1 MTGLKKNLRCSIRE
15 KRLLIDR
22 SHLWISINRQCNLI
36 GIARSSYYYRAK
48 RLGKDNHAIMRL
60 IDEQYTKTPF
70 YGVRRI
76 TTALRRL
83 GCLINHKRIAR
94 LMRIMGLEA
103 IYPKPRLSKAC
114 KENKKYPYLLRGL
127 SIVRPNQ
134 VWSTDITY
142 IRLHSGFVYLSAI
155 MDWFSRYVVSWVLSN
170 TLDAYFCVD
179 MLKNALKTTRPEIFN
194 SDQGVQF
201 TSDAFTGILGD
212 NGIRI
217 SMDGRGRAFDNIFV
231 ERLWRTVKYEEVYLK
246 DYSDMHEAKTC
257 LGRYFDFY
265 NNERPHQSLG
275 NRTPEEV
282 YYGLNEKVNH
292 NYLETGNG
300 LMSSPV
306 PITGSVLLQKVV
318 QGAPSGQTQEIIH
331 LKKPLICLDNG
342 VHFIH

>member
-1 MTGLKKNLRCSIRE
+1 
-15 KRLLIDR
+15 
-22 SHLWISINRQCNLI
+22 
-36 GIARSSYYYRAK
+36 
-48 RLGKDNHAIMRL
+48 MRL
-60 IDEQYTKTPF
+60 IEEQYTKTPF

-142 IRLHSGFVYLSAI
+142 IRLHSGFAYLAAI

-170 TLDAYFCVD
+170 TLDTFFCVD
-179 MLKNALKTTRPEIFN
+179 MLEKALNVNRPEIFN
-194 SDQGVQF
+194 SDQGSQF
-201 TSDAFTGILGD
+201 TSSDFTCTLEN
-212 NGIRI
+212 NGIKI
-217 SMDGRGRAFDNIFV
+217 SMDGRGRLYENIFV

-246 DYSDMHEAKTC
+246 DYSNMHEAKIS
-257 LGRYFDFY
+257 LGQYFDFY

-292 NYLETGNG
+292 NYLAVGRD
-300 LMSSPV
+300 LISSPV
-306 PITGSVLLQKVV
+306 PITNTVL
-318 QGAPSGQTQEIIH
+318 S
-331 LKKPLICLDNG
+331 
-342 VHFIH
+342 

>member
-1 MTGLKKNLRCSIRE
+1 
-15 KRLLIDR
+15 
-22 SHLWISINRQCNLI
+22 
-36 GIARSSYYYRAK
+36 
-48 RLGKDNHAIMRL
+48 MRL

-142 IRLHSGFVYLSAI
+142 IRLHSGFAYLAAI

-170 TLDAYFCVD
+170 TLDTFFCVD
-179 MLKNALKTTRPEIFN
+179 MLEKALNVNRPEIFN
-194 SDQGVQF
+194 SDQGSQF
-201 TSDAFTGILGD
+201 TSSDFTCILEN
-212 NGIRI
+212 NGIKI
-217 SMDGRGRAFDNIFV
+217 SMDGRGRVYDNIFV

-246 DYSDMHEAKTC
+246 DYSNMHEAKIS
-257 LGRYFDFY
+257 LGQYFDFY

-292 NYLETGNG
+292 NYLAVGRD
-300 LMSSPV
+300 LISSPV
-306 PITGSVLLQKVV
+306 PSTNAVLSQESVH
-318 QGAPSGQTQEIIH
+318 GAPSGQTQEIIH
-331 LKKPLICLDNG
+331 LKKPLILS
-342 VHFIH
+342 

>member
-1 MTGLKKNLRCSIRE
+1 
-15 KRLLIDR
+15 
-22 SHLWISINRQCNLI
+22 
-36 GIARSSYYYRAK
+36 
-48 RLGKDNHAIMRL
+48 MRM

-76 TTALRRL
+76 TTALKRM

-142 IRLHSGFVYLSAI
+142 IRLHSGFVYLAAI

-170 TLDAYFCVD
+170 TLDTFFCVD
-179 MLKNALKTTRPEIFN
+179 MLEKALKVNLPEIFN
-194 SDQGVQF
+194 SDQGSQF
-201 TSDAFTGILGD
+201 TSSDFTCILED

-217 SMDGRGRAFDNIFV
+217 SMDGRGRVYDNIFV

-246 DYSDMHEAKTC
+246 DYSDMHEARISLST
-257 LGRYFDFY
+257 YFDFY
-265 NNERPHQSLG
+265 NTERPHQSLG
-275 NRTPEEV
+275 NMTPSEV
-282 YYGLNEKVNH
+282 YYGLTKKVKRT
-292 NYLETGNG
+292 YLEVGRD
-300 LMSSPV
+300 LIPSPV
-306 PITGSVLLQKVV
+306 LTTTAVLLQEAM

-331 LKKPLICLDNG
+331 LKKPVILS
-342 VHFIH
+342 